1 MGDMSRDDRQPESP
15 QPRLPEPEFQPPRRL
30 WAVLMTIL
38 TLLVCVSILMS
49 SWEQITALF

>member
-30 WAVLMTIL
+30 WAVLMVIL

-49 SWEQITALF
+49 SWEQIAALF